1 MFKKFTKNK
10 LLSLEII
17 SGEQRSK
24 TELYGEVLIRK
35 Y

>member
-1 MFKKFTKNK
+1 MFKKFAKNK

-24 TELYGEVLIRK
+24 TELFWGGFD
-35 Y
+35 